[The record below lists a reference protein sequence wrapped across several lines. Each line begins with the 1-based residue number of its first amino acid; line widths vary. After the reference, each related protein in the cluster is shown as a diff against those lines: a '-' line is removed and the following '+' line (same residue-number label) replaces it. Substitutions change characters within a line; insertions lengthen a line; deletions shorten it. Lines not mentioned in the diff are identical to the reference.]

1 MQTRLRTSKESKE
14 LLNTLNSLL
23 RMSNNAI
30 ILRYAMIRSIQATK
44 PIENDTDAV
53 VNNNA
58 GFEISRS
65 TLFGDNEII
74 YKALMNALEIDDESF
89 FPKLVNKHIE
99 RGLKIMNRDYKL
111 AGNKE
116 KFIKNY
122 IKKIEE

>member
-58 GFEISRS
+58 G
-65 TLFGDNEII
+65 L
-74 YKALMNALEIDDESF
+74 
-89 FPKLVNKHIE
+89 KL
-99 RGLKIMNRDYKL
+99 
-111 AGNKE
+111 
-116 KFIKNY
+116 
-122 IKKIEE
+122 

>member
-99 RGLKIMNRDYKL
+99 RGLKIMNKDYKL

>member
-1 MQTRLRTSKESKE
+1 
-14 LLNTLNSLL
+14 
-23 RMSNNAI
+23 
-30 ILRYAMIRSIQATK
+30 
-44 PIENDTDAV
+44 
-53 VNNNA
+53 
-58 GFEISRS
+58 
-65 TLFGDNEII
+65 
-74 YKALMNALEIDDESF
+74 MNALEIDDESF

>member
-99 RGLKIMNRDYKL
+99 RGLKIMDRDYKL